1 MVKFDVSNQVTK
13 KKSFFPVLFEK
24 KKSIREFICIYK
36 KRDVHEILRYSTVM
50 SSGLSMHTAVPPLAG
65 LTLYLTVFLTL

>member
-13 KKSFFPVLFEK
+13 KGLFSVLFEK
-24 KKSIREFICIYK
+24 TKIREFICIYK
-36 KRDVHEILRYSTVM
+36 KHDVHEILRYSTVM

-65 LTLYLTVFLTL
+65 LTLYLTVFPIL

>member
-13 KKSFFPVLFEK
+13 KRLFFVLFK
-24 KKSIREFICIYK
+24 KKIREFICIYK

-65 LTLYLTVFLTL
+65 LTLYLTVFPIL